1 MQSRTCTQVQYLD
14 GECTNVRKS
23 GRNWLQFHD
32 CAYVMHSNAFSRVVL
47 KRRSLPIMVKA
58 YVVERLHNKK
68 GAEDP
73 KFYAS
78 NRQLRKT
85 CQNFEFNEGFGSV
98 I

>member
-1 MQSRTCTQVQYLD
+1 
-14 GECTNVRKS
+14 
-23 GRNWLQFHD
+23 
-32 CAYVMHSNAFSRVVL
+32 MHNAFSRVVF
-47 KRRSLPIMVKA
+47 KRRGLSIMVKA
-58 YVVERLHNKK
+58 YVVEHLHKK

>member
-1 MQSRTCTQVQYLD
+1 
-14 GECTNVRKS
+14 
-23 GRNWLQFHD
+23 
-32 CAYVMHSNAFSRVVL
+32 MHNAFSRVVF
-47 KRRSLPIMVKA
+47 KRRGLPIMVKA
-58 YVVERLHNKK
+58 CVVEHLHKK